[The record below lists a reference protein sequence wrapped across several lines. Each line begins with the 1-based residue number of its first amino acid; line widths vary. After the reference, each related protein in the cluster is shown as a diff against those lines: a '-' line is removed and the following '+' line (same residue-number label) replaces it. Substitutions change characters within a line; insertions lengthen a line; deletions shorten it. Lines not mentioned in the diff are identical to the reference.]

1 MFGYSGEGHG
11 GVAISRNPIS
21 TKSGGVVESTGGVN
35 PVAARQDRWTDLV
48 KLLGLSAAIVV
59 PLAVLIQYQ
68 GSSLRGEIRG
78 LRGEFDELREA
89 VCELEGTVASLES
102 AVARLESAVGELEGT
117 VVRLEASVARLKV
130 SVSNLEIAVARIEAR
145 DLLRRRL
152 AERFDASGEGAGYG
166 GPVFAADLLLA
177 RALPEIDAALSG
189 LDEYVVTALAA
200 DLWEHRA
207 NILAR
212 AAPIP

>member
-1 MFGYSGEGHG
+1 M
-11 GVAISRNPIS
+11 
-21 TKSGGVVESTGGVN
+21 
-35 PVAARQDRWTDLV
+35 AARQDRWTDLV

-59 PLAVLIQYQ
+59 PLAVLILYQ

-78 LRGEFDELREA
+78 LRGEFDKLREA

-117 VVRLEASVARLKV
+117 VARLEVSVARLEV
-130 SVSNLEIAVARIEAR
+130 SVADLEVAVARIEAR
-145 DLLRRRL
+145 DLLRLRL

-166 GPVFAADLLLA
+166 GPELAADLLLA
-177 RALPEIDAALSG
+177 RALPEIDAALSDI
-189 LDEYVVTALAA
+189 DEDAQTALAA

-212 AAPIP
+212 ADPIP